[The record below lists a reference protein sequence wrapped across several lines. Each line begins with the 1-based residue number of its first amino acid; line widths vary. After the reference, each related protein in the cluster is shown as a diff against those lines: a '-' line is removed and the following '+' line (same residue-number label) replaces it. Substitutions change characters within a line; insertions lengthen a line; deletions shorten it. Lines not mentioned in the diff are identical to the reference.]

1 MWIEICQPGSYQER
15 RKQSSGSSMRS
26 LCELAEVHG
35 CRDFVYH
42 IDVKADTLTP
52 SEAAEETDLLNK
64 RNVLVPPLK
73 TSSRMS

>member
-1 MWIEICQPGSYQER
+1 
-15 RKQSSGSSMRS
+15 MRS

-52 SEAAEETDLLNK
+52 SEAAEDTDLLNG
-64 RNVLVPPLK
+64 
-73 TSSRMS
+73 RMFW